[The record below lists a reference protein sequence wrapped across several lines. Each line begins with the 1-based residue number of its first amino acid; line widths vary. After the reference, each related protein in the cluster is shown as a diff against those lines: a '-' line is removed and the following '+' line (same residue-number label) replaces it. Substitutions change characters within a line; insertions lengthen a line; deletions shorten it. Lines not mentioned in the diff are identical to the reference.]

1 MIKNNIN
8 SSLALVSVLIV
19 PLVLPAES
27 LWRDASVGTRMYA
40 DRKANNVGDLGTV
53 IIQESAS
60 VSSSKSANTSKSSSV
75 DSGLSKLLYSS
86 SGFLKGDGGELPGV
100 GWSSSNNFS
109 GAGDI
114 SDQQS
119 ATTQL
124 SALIMDRQPNGNLV
138 IEGVRRTILNNETSF
153 VVLRGVIR
161 PDDISSTNTIL
172 SSRIADAE
180 VQLIAEGSLTDAQRK
195 GWLNRAYDWVNPF

>member
-40 DRKANNVGDLGTV
+40 DRKANNVGDLVTV

-60 VSSSKSANTSKSSSV
+60 VSSSKSANTNKSSSV

-86 SGFLKGDGGELPGV
+86 SGFLKGDVESCPVSVGLPPILFLELAI
-100 GWSSSNNFS
+100 F
-109 GAGDI
+109 
-114 SDQQS
+114 
-119 ATTQL
+119 L
-124 SALIMDRQPNGNLV
+124 
-138 IEGVRRTILNNETSF
+138 
-153 VVLRGVIR
+153 
-161 PDDISSTNTIL
+161 ISSPPRRNF
-172 SSRIADAE
+172 
-180 VQLIAEGSLTDAQRK
+180 Q
-195 GWLNRAYDWVNPF
+195 P